1 MAARAP
7 SRRIAPSSGLVS
19 QGTKRKGVGWLVPAA
34 GKKRREGFLVG
45 AQNVDGKPGSL
56 WQERRQ
62 APFFPTATS
71 SNIGSRDSDVTRVG
85 GHACTGLAYLRADD
99 RDARGKQTNRVPVGT
114 WIKRCCRV

>member
-7 SRRIAPSSGLVS
+7 SRRTVPNSGLVS
-19 QGTKRKGVGWLVPAA
+19 QGTKRKGGGLVPAA

-45 AQNVDGKPGSL
+45 AQDVDGKPGSL

-62 APFFPTATS
+62 ARLFPHRHEQQHRFQ
-71 SNIGSRDSDVTRVG
+71 GQRRHGVG
-85 GHACTGLAYLRADD
+85 GHAVHCLAHLRADD
-99 RDARGKQTNRVPVGT
+99 RDARCKQTNRVPVGT